1 MTENVSERTKSTR
14 GRWVVAVALALA
26 VALGGWWFVRG
37 RGQAAGEGKGGPGGA
52 AAAAQRPVPV
62 AVAVAAR
69 RDVPVFLE
77 GLGSVVAFQT
87 VTVKSQVDGRL
98 EKVLFREGQAVRRG
112 EVLAQID
119 ARPFQAQ
126 LQQAE
131 GALARDEAQLL
142 SARRDLERYRALAAE
157 KLVPQQQADQQVAA
171 VGQFEGAVRIDQA
184 AVATA
189 RLNLDYA
196 RITSPIDGVTGIR
209 AVDAGNIIHASDQT
223 GLVVLTQLD
232 PVAVIFTLPQDELTP
247 IASALASGQLPVDV
261 YARDGT
267 TLLGSGQLAVIDNQ
281 INQATSTVRLKA
293 VVPNPK
299 RLLWPNQFVNARL
312 RLGTRKGALVV
323 PAPAVQRGP
332 NGTFV
337 YVVGQDATVAVQVVQ
352 IEATVGD
359 LALVAKGVDEGARVV
374 VEGQSQLR
382 PGAKVATR
390 EPGKPSE
397 QSPPGGKAAP
407 GGADGGRPAG
417 SAAR

>member
-1 MTENVSERTKSTR
+1 MSERVKSAR
-14 GRWVVAVALALA
+14 GRWAVAVGLVLA
-26 VALGGWWFVRG
+26 VALGAWWFTRG

-52 AAAAQRPVPV
+52 AAAQRPVPV
-62 AVAVAAR
+62 AVAVASR
-69 RDVPVFLE
+69 RDVPVYLE

-98 EKVLFREGQAVRRG
+98 EKVLFREGQGVRKG

-119 ARPFQAQ
+119 PRPFQAQ

-171 VGQFEGAVRIDQA
+171 VGQLEGAVRMDQA

-196 RITSPIDGVTGIR
+196 RIAAPIDGVTGIR
-209 AVDAGNIIHASDQT
+209 AVDAGNIVHASDPN

-247 IASALASGQLPVDV
+247 IASALARGALPVDV

-267 TLLGSGQLAVIDNQ
+267 TLLGAGQLAVIDNQ

-312 RLGTRKGALVV
+312 RLGTRQGALVV

-337 YVVGQDATVAVQVVQ
+337 YVVGPDATATVQLVQ
-352 IEATVGD
+352 LDATVGD

-382 PGAKVATR
+382 PGAKVAAR
-390 EPGKPSE
+390 EPGKPGV

-407 GGADGGRPAG
+407 GGVEGGSG
-417 SAAR
+417 SVAR

>member
-1 MTENVSERTKSTR
+1 VKSAR
-14 GRWVVAVALALA
+14 GRWVVAAGLAIA
-26 VALGGWWFVRG
+26 VALGAWWFARG
-37 RGQAAGEGKGGPGGA
+37 RGHTAGEGKVGPTG

-62 AVAVAAR
+62 AVAVASR
-69 RDVPVFLE
+69 RDVPVYLE

-87 VTVKSQVDGRL
+87 VTVKSQVDGKL
-98 EKVLFREGQAVRRG
+98 DKVLFREGQIVRKG
-112 EVLAQID
+112 DVLAQID

-131 GALARDEAQLL
+131 GALFRDQAQLL

-171 VGQFEGAVRIDQA
+171 VGQLEGAVRMDEA

-196 RITSPIDGVTGIR
+196 RITAPLDGVTGIR
-209 AVDAGNIIHASDQT
+209 AVDAGNIVHASDPN
-223 GLVVLTQLD
+223 GLVVLAQID

-247 IASALASGQLPVDV
+247 IASAFARGALPVDV

-293 VVPNPK
+293 VVPNTK

-312 RLGTRKGALVV
+312 RLGTRQGALVV

-337 YVVGQDATVAVQVVQ
+337 YVVGPDATAAVQLVQ
-352 IEATVGD
+352 IDATVGD

-382 PGAKVATR
+382 PGAKVAAR
-390 EPGKPSE
+390 EPGKPGE
-397 QSPPGGKAAP
+397 QSPPGGKAAA